1 MERAAFGYRDSEAGN
16 LLGEKIF
23 EYRDF
28 IYKVAKGHYD
38 VKVSAG
44 FDSCN
49 SPLSGAQLRIQ
60 LEGELN
66 SLESTINELFEKFG
80 LPDLVDTPSNFID
93 KFLDKY
99 IPPRLQSEELTTKP
113 AYAFIKNIFKM
124 KNVKSEELIGH
135 VRVRR

>member
-66 SLESTINELFEKFG
+66 SLESTINEFFEKFG
-80 LPDLVDTPSNFID
+80 LPDVVDTPYGFID
-93 KFLDKY
+93 KVFNGF
-99 IPPRLQSEELTTKP
+99 PPGTRSEELTTKS
-113 AYAFIKNIFKM
+113 AYKFIKSIFKM
-124 KNVKSEELIGH
+124 KNIKSEEFMGH
-135 VRVRR
+135 VRIRR